1 MKVAFIVKQ
10 GNSFLTNIVPFASDP
25 DITKAKTWTVDLVNP
40 SPSDIGAFTSDL
52 EALINT
58 TGTIDYQFLIYDAL
72 DTAFVNVIGDGTF
85 LKTGVSYHITASL
98 SQSDMV
104 ALRNVCVEIV
114 DQLSTTILGF
124 LMMNLATVTPNSPN
138 SGNAQAPSNGTLN
151 AQQPSDIDE
160 LIADIKR
167 NTKADIVKPKETLQD
182 YVCEQSL
189 MDELQEVVDFFNNAQ
204 TFQNLNIV
212 PPKGILF
219 KGIPGTGKTYAARC
233 IAGTVDCYF
242 MTCTASSLQGMYVG
256 SGAENIRAVFKGA
269 KLLRDVSKKGVILFI
284 DELDSFGSRE
294 THGSGG
300 GGSEEDRTLNQLLA
314 EMSGFENDPGIMIL
328 GATNFPERIDEAML
342 RSGRFSRQITI
353 DPPDVVGRTNL
364 LQYYYGKIKM
374 PLNNI
379 GVNEIAALT
388 EGFTP
393 ADISE
398 LANCSAILAVR
409 EKRTDIEISHINEA
423 INRTITKNVRKPS
436 KPAMVTIVTVHEC
449 GHVLAEFKYLNR
461 YSVKVTNYSYGNAGG
476 FTQPKKDD
484 LGLFTKEAFIGEV
497 KSLLGGRAAE
507 AVLLPQVTTGA
518 SDDIKRAK
526 RMIRQYFEV
535 YHFEPYKSSELEQKI
550 LDTLEVWLK
559 EVCDDF
565 NTEKTRLQALC
576 RELHT
581 KRVLYTTDIVK
592 ILY

>member
-1 MKVAFIVKQ
+1 MKIAFIVKQ
-10 GNSFLTNIVPFASDP
+10 GNSFLTNVVPFASDP
-25 DITKAKTWTVDLVNP
+25 DITKAKTWEVDLANP
-40 SPSDIGAFTSDL
+40 SSSDIGAFTSDL

-58 TGTIDYQFLIYDAL
+58 TGTLDYEFLIYDAL
-72 DTAFVNVIGDGTF
+72 DTAFVNVIGDGAF
-85 LKTGVSYHITASL
+85 LKTGVTYRITAAL

-124 LMMNLATVTPNSPN
+124 LMMNIATVTPNSTS
-138 SGNAQAPSNGTLN
+138 SGNAQTPSNGTLN
-151 AQQPSDIDE
+151 IQQPSGLDE

-204 TFQNLNIV
+204 TFQSLNIV

-219 KGIPGTGKTYAARC
+219 KGVPGTGKTYAARC

-269 KLLRDVSKKGVILFI
+269 KMLRDVSKKGVILFI

-294 THGSGG
+294 NHGGGG

-409 EKRTDIEISHINEA
+409 EKKTDIDISQINEA

-436 KPAMVTIVTVHEC
+436 KPAMVKIVTIHEC

-526 RMIRQYFEV
+526 RLIRQYFEV
-535 YHFEPYKSSELEQKI
+535 YHFEPYKSSELDQKI
-550 LDTLEVWLK
+550 LDTLEVWMK

-565 NTEKTRLQALC
+565 NSEKPKLQALC